1 VKETHEKRIWRTIAA
16 VIGQMWSQ
24 RHLMAGWLT
33 LFALAPIATPP
44 QNDSGRDRRT
54 GAILCPLGESL
65 SSSTVDRQGA
75 PHTLPSRSIT
85 AWARASNF
93 QHGRFLSS
101 QWFADKA
108 TSAQTNSRAPSVV
121 LNQIDD
127 LWSPSTFH
135 RARDRRSSCQILA
148 CHLVAHA
155 KLRLSC
161 GAHPR

>member
-1 VKETHEKRIWRTIAA
+1 MQSPAPCTSSYAPIRWLIDRRSRSQRGVHFVVRATVVELSDLEDEFVRPAKAKFNQLLARRTDPLRVKE
-16 VIGQMWSQ
+16 
-24 RHLMAGWLT
+24 
-33 LFALAPIATPP
+33 
-44 QNDSGRDRRT
+44 
-54 GAILCPLGESL
+54 
-65 SSSTVDRQGA
+65 
-75 PHTLPSRSIT
+75 
-85 AWARASNF
+85 F
-93 QHGRFLSS
+93 QHGRFLNS
-101 QWFADKA
+101 QWFPDKA